1 MTKSSFRIT
10 LNDSYSVLYLDVPS
24 SVQKRYAWV
33 KVVTGMYSPDS
44 HLFTRGFGSQ
54 DYTLCHEKQH

>member
-10 LNDSYSVLYLDVPS
+10 LNDSYSVLYMDVPS
-24 SVQKRYAWV
+24 PVQKRYARV
-33 KVVTGMYSPDS
+33 NVVTGMYSPDS

-54 DYTLCHEKQH
+54 GYTLCHEKQH